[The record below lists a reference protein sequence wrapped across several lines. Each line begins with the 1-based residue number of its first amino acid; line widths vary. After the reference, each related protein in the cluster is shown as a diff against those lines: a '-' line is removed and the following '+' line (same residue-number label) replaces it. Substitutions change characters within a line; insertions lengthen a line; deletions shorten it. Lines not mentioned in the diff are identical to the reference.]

1 MEKVVRLN
9 ELTSRREK
17 LKVISMLGQE
27 IIKDTVQVSKDRAE
41 YYLDSDSSL
50 IHKKRRTN
58 KE

>member
-41 YYLDSDSSL
+41 YYLDSASSL

>member
-27 IIKDTVQVSKDRAE
+27 IIKDTVQVSKDRA
-41 YYLDSDSSL
+41 D
-50 IHKKRRTN
+50 II
-58 KE
+58 